1 MIWKYKSRKKAINKS
16 NMTSIPI
23 ETLALFEEN
32 FNKAVKG
39 YHILNE
45 SPIKETV
52 WEDINTLVLN
62 ASGCPVESQSKGS
75 HKPGGDI
82 SGSLG
87 GLSNKS
93 SKYESDR
100 KGFGVSSYRLTAVCS
115 DRSPGKIEDILAEI
129 NSRKDFKFYSII
141 MREELEGQI
150 KYDWLMIPS
159 DYPAM
164 DPATYT
170 WRPKLG
176 NRGKNKGSVVGW
188 ETDVINGSSMSISF
202 SMSSQ
207 LWIHVNVTE
216 DMRPFV
222 VGSCAVSTKRKYDYI
237 QLFDKETEM

>member
-1 MIWKYKSRKKAINKS
+1 
-16 NMTSIPI
+16 
-23 ETLALFEEN
+23 
-32 FNKAVKG
+32 
-39 YHILNE
+39 
-45 SPIKETV
+45 
-52 WEDINTLVLN
+52 
-62 ASGCPVESQSKGS
+62 
-75 HKPGGDI
+75 
-82 SGSLG
+82 
-87 GLSNKS
+87 
-93 SKYESDR
+93 
-100 KGFGVSSYRLTAVCS
+100 
-115 DRSPGKIEDILAEI
+115 
-129 NSRKDFKFYSII
+129 